1 MENELLTVLE
11 YAEMKNVSVQS
22 VYKRLKT
29 GLKEYCVEIDGK
41 KYIKRSALEQSAEQ
55 PEPKKEP
62 DYSNDYVQSLLEKI
76 EDLKADKKRLQQE
89 KEKMQQKIDEKD
101 SHIMEMHRQA
111 EEHNR
116 DMDKLRIQLEGM
128 EKQIAL
134 MAAPAAETVEVV
146 QPADAAEPEK
156 KKGFFA
162 RVFGW

>member
-1 MENELLTVLE
+1 MENGLLTVLE

-62 DYSNDYVQSLLEKI
+62 DYSEDYVQSLLAII
-76 EDLKADKKRLQQE
+76 ERLESDKARLE
-89 KEKMQQKIDEKD
+89 HEKD
-101 SHIMEMHRQA
+101 ELNAERKEQEAHIREMHRL
-111 EEHNR
+111 EVEHKNK
-116 DMDKLRIQLEGM
+116 MDELKMQLDAM

-134 MAAPAAETVEVV
+134 QAAPAAETVEVV
-146 QPADAAEPEK
+146 QPADAAEPELEK
-156 KKGFFA
+156 KKPWWKF
-162 RVFGW
+162 W

>member
-1 MENELLTVLE
+1 VENELLTVLE

-62 DYSNDYVQSLLEKI
+62 DYSEDYVQSLLAII
-76 EDLKADKKRLQQE
+76 EDLKADKARLE
-89 KEKMQQKIDEKD
+89 HEKD
-101 SHIMEMHRQA
+101 ELNAERKEQAAHIREMHRQA

-156 KKGFFA
+156 KKPWWKF
-162 RVFGW
+162 W

>member
-1 MENELLTVLE
+1 MENGLLTVLE

-62 DYSNDYVQSLLEKI
+62 DYSEDYVQSLLEKI
-76 EDLKADKKRLQQE
+76 EDLKAEKVQLQQE
-89 KEKMQQKIDEKD
+89 KEKMQQRIDEKD
-101 SHIMEMHRQA
+101 AHIMEITERLTVLLKN
-111 EEHNR
+111 ELDR
-116 DMDKLRIQLEGM
+116 T
-128 EKQIAL
+128 AL
-134 MAAPAAETVEVV
+134 QAAPAAETVEVV

>member
-1 MENELLTVLE
+1 MENGLLTVLE

-62 DYSNDYVQSLLEKI
+62 DYSEDYVQSLLEKI
-76 EDLKADKKRLQQE
+76 EDLKADKKRLE
-89 KEKMQQKIDEKD
+89 QKNDEKD
-101 SHIMEMHRQA
+101 A
-111 EEHNR
+111 
-116 DMDKLRIQLEGM
+116 
-128 EKQIAL
+128 QIKEITERLTVLLKNELDRTAL
-134 MAAPAAETVEVV
+134 QAAPAAETVEVV
-146 QPADAAEPEK
+146 QPADAAEPEPQ

-162 RVFGW
+162 RLFGW

>member
-55 PEPKKEP
+55 PEPKKES
-62 DYSNDYVQSLLEKI
+62 DYSEDYVQSLLEKI
-76 EDLKADKKRLQQE
+76 EDLKADKKRLE
-89 KEKMQQKIDEKD
+89 QKNDEKD
-101 SHIMEMHRQA
+101 A
-111 EEHNR
+111 
-116 DMDKLRIQLEGM
+116 
-128 EKQIAL
+128 QIKEITERL
-134 MAAPAAETVEVV
+134 TVLLKNELDRKELQAAPAAETVEVV
-146 QPADAAEPEK
+146 QPADAAEPEPQ

-162 RVFGW
+162 RLFGW

>member
-76 EDLKADKKRLQQE
+76 EDLKADKKRLE
-89 KEKMQQKIDEKD
+89 QKNDEKD
-101 SHIMEMHRQA
+101 AHIMEMHRQA

-116 DMDKLRIQLEGM
+116 EMDKMRIQLDAI

-134 MAAPAAETVEVV
+134 QAAPAAETVEVV
-146 QPADAAEPEK
+146 QPADAAEPEPEK
-156 KKGFFA
+156 KKPWWKF
-162 RVFGW
+162 W